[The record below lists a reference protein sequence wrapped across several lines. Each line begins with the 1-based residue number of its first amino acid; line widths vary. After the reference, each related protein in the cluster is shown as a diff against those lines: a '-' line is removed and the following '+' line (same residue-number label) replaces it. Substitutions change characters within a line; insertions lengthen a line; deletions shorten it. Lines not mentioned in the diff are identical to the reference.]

1 MADLTLRAVREEHTG
16 DAAQAAGD
24 DAQPAVGDRAAPRR
38 LLVGHDGSPA
48 STEAL
53 RHAARLA
60 SASHGRLTVILA
72 LPHVPVGAMLAPVSV
87 PGLEREAREAA
98 ERELAHGVAELD
110 LHVSVT
116 TVATCS
122 GLRQAL
128 IRAWRS
134 GEHDA
139 VVLAA
144 GGLFSG
150 LCGAARALRRAGVE
164 PIVVGPGP
172 GPGPALSLR
181 RRPGPAGQARPA

>member
-1 MADLTLRAVREEHTG
+1 MTDLTLRAVREEQTS
-16 DAAQAAGD
+16 DAAAD
-24 DAQPAVGDRAAPRR
+24 CTAPRR

-60 SASHGRLTVILA
+60 CAAHGRLTVILA
-72 LPHVPVGAMLAPVSV
+72 LPHVPVGAMFAPVSV

-98 ERELAHGVAELD
+98 ERELAMGVAELD

-144 GGLFSG
+144 GGLLSG
-150 LCGAARALRRAGVE
+150 VCGAARALRRLGVE
-164 PIVVGPGP
+164 PIVVGEEPRSR
-172 GPGPALSLR
+172 PALPLR
-181 RRPGPAGQARPA
+181 RRPRPARRARPA